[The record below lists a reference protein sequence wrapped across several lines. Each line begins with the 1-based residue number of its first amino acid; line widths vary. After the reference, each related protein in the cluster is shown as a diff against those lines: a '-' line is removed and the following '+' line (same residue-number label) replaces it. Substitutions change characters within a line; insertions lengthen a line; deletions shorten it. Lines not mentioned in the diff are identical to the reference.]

1 MPVEDAS
8 YSSHCGSA
16 TGHRQHAEKKIG
28 DVWLCRF
35 RDIRA
40 DRQTDVQ
47 TDILITILRTTPRGE
62 VTNDARIIETNDIIK
77 SVLQM
82 NWSDYCDAVSPRQ
95 KAAR

>member
-28 DVWLCRF
+28 EVWLCRF

-40 DRQTDVQ
+40 DRQTDEQ
-47 TDILITILRTTPRGE
+47 TDVLITIKEQNGGGTVG
-62 VTNDARIIETNDIIK
+62 AI
-77 SVLQM
+77 
-82 NWSDYCDAVSPRQ
+82 
-95 KAAR
+95 